1 MQHYKIT
8 CVAWYTQDGHL
19 VDLYQFS
26 YSGANITAFRLI
38 DPERPQVVDVRTD
51 WVLMME
57 ASEDTPLDTVS
68 SAIRVGCL
76 YSQSR
81 HSINISYNKSSVAS

>member
-1 MQHYKIT
+1 MT
-8 CVAWYTQDGHL
+8 WVAWYTQDGHL
-19 VDLYQFS
+19 VDLHQFA

-51 WVLMME
+51 WVRMME
-57 ASEDTPLDTVS
+57 ASEDTPLDTAS

-81 HSINISYNKSSVAS
+81 HSLNISCNMSSLAL